1 MHLRIG
7 TRHSPLALW
16 QAHWVADQ
24 LNSAGHQVELVKI
37 TTTGDTTTTPL
48 GQGGGV
54 GLFTKEIQKALLD
67 GRCDI
72 AVHSLKDLPTQPIPG
87 LALAAVPKR
96 ESPNDC
102 LISIKYKSLSDLPQN
117 ARVGTGSPRRKAQLL
132 HLRPDLDLQDIR
144 GNVETRLSKLTS
156 QPFDAIILAYA
167 GLLRL
172 GLDSLKLAPEDLCA
186 LPTDVML
193 PAVGQAALGLETR
206 TEDAN
211 TREALL
217 PLIDTPSLL
226 CVRAERELLRL
237 LQAGCLAPVAAHAT
251 IANQLLLLR
260 AKVFSDDGTKLIS
273 TIHQLPIDPA
283 TLSQADALTDE
294 TPISLAANVAQSL
307 KSLGAE
313 ELIATTRLNL
323 PKA

>member
-102 LISIKYKSLSDLPQN
+102 LISTKYKSLSDLPQN

-144 GNVETRLSKLTS
+144 GNVETRLAKLTS

-172 GLDSLKLAPEDLCA
+172 GLDSLKLAPEHLCA

-211 TREALL
+211 TQEALL

-273 TIHQLPIDPA
+273 TIHQLPIDPT
-283 TLSQADALTDE
+283 TLSQAEALIDA
-294 TPISLAANVAQSL
+294 TPISLAAYVAQSL

>member
-67 GRCDI
+67 ERCDI

-87 LALAAVPKR
+87 LTLAAVPNR

-102 LISIKYKSLSDLPQN
+102 LISTKFRSLSDLPLN
-117 ARVGTGSPRRKAQLL
+117 ARIGTGSPRRKAQLL

-144 GNVETRLSKLTS
+144 GNVETRLAKLTS

-167 GLLRL
+167 GLQRL
-172 GLDSLKLAPEDLCA
+172 GLESLKLNPEHLCV

-206 TEDAN
+206 TEDTK

-217 PLIDTPSLL
+217 PLIDPATLI

-251 IANQLLLLR
+251 IANQILLLR

-273 TIHQLPIDPA
+273 TLHQVPIDQSA
-283 TLSQADALTDE
+283 LSQADAINDE
-294 TPISLAANVAQSL
+294 TPISIAAHVAQSL

-313 ELIATTRLNL
+313 ELIASTRLNL

>member
-102 LISIKYKSLSDLPQN
+102 LISTKYKNLSDLPQN

-144 GNVETRLSKLTS
+144 GNVETRLAKLTT

-172 GLDSLKLAPEDLCA
+172 GLDSLKLAPEDLCV

-206 TEDAN
+206 KEDAN

-251 IANQLLLLR
+251 ITNQLLLLR
-260 AKVFSDDGTKLIS
+260 AKVFSDDGSKLIS
-273 TIHQLPIDPA
+273 TIHQLPIDPT
-283 TLSQADALTDE
+283 TLSQADALTDAA
-294 TPISLAANVAQSL
+294 PISLAANVAQSL

>member
-48 GQGGGV
+48 GHGGGV

-102 LISIKYKSLSDLPQN
+102 LISTKYKSLSDLPQN

-144 GNVETRLSKLTS
+144 GNVETRLAKLNTH
-156 QPFDAIILAYA
+156 PFDAIVLAYA

-172 GLDSLKLAPEDLCA
+172 GLDSLKLAPEDLCV

-206 TEDAN
+206 KEDAN

-251 IANQLLLLR
+251 IANQLILLR
-260 AKVFSDDGTKLIS
+260 AKVFSDDGSKLIS
-273 TIHQLPIDPA
+273 TIHQLPIDPT
-283 TLSQADALTDE
+283 TLSQADALTDAA
-294 TPISLAANVAQSL
+294 PISLAANVAQSL
-307 KSLGAE
+307 KSLGAD

>member
-102 LISIKYKSLSDLPQN
+102 LISTKYKSLSDLPQN

-144 GNVETRLSKLTS
+144 GNVETRLAKLTT

-251 IANQLLLLR
+251 ITNQLLLLR
-260 AKVFSDDGTKLIS
+260 AKVFSDDGSKLIS
-273 TIHQLPIDPA
+273 TIHQLPIDPT
-283 TLSQADALTDE
+283 TLSQADALTDAA
-294 TPISLAANVAQSL
+294 PISLAANVAQSL

>member
-144 GNVETRLSKLTS
+144 GNVETRLAKLTS

-217 PLIDTPSLL
+217 PLIDTPSFL